1 MARSPLPAPGTRVA
15 NSPSNFLRRWWTEPV
30 PPGWLQDYLQAH
42 GLERWT
48 RILLGWYAVLFAA
61 ICTVVQFSDAAPPT
75 VFGRIVIGICAVGSL
90 VWALRWFIG
99 PWPGLTESIVFVA
112 FADVGVAASAFQL
125 STDLSLGTAMLFTPI
140 GAYVSFF
147 LGNKQLIAHAAW
159 CITMICA
166 LAFPLVAQGS
176 SELAARTVA
185 MVISQMLVVVLIP
198 MFLQFGITIVRLQ
211 AVTSWRDPLTG
222 ILNRRGIFDEWH
234 RRHKALIASDE
245 INLGRIVA
253 VASIDID
260 RYKSVNDTHGHEAGD
275 RVLVECAK
283 ALSERQDSRTIAGR
297 SGGDEFLIITI
308 CPAESVSAFA
318 DGLRECVENR
328 SPSGLDV
335 TASVGIATEFVGA
348 VATADPQALLES
360 MMARADTAMYQAKRN
375 GGNQFQIAKLPTNS
389 RFY

>member
-1 MARSPLPAPGTRVA
+1 
-15 NSPSNFLRRWWTEPV
+15 
-30 PPGWLQDYLQAH
+30 
-42 GLERWT
+42 
-48 RILLGWYAVLFAA
+48 
-61 ICTVVQFSDAAPPT
+61 
-75 VFGRIVIGICAVGSL
+75 
-90 VWALRWFIG
+90 
-99 PWPGLTESIVFVA
+99 
-112 FADVGVAASAFQL
+112 
-125 STDLSLGTAMLFTPI
+125 
-140 GAYVSFF
+140 
-147 LGNKQLIAHAAW
+147 
-159 CITMICA
+159 
-166 LAFPLVAQGS
+166 
-176 SELAARTVA
+176 